1 VVTSRAAKSI
11 SQETTF
17 ARDVNDPVTLCQ
29 TLSGLAAGVGRRL
42 RQSELSGTTITLKLR
57 WADFTTVTRQTT
69 LRQPTDQNET
79 IGAVAM
85 QLFEQIWR
93 PGQWVRLLGVGM
105 SGLDSVPQQLSL
117 WDSGD
122 SEQQRRVRAAV
133 QALRARFGED
143 VIRWGGDLPLDDR

>member
-1 VVTSRAAKSI
+1 
-11 SQETTF
+11 
-17 ARDVNDPVTLCQ
+17 
-29 TLSGLAAGVGRRL
+29 
-42 RQSELSGTTITLKLR
+42 
-57 WADFTTVTRQTT
+57 
-69 LRQPTDQNET
+69 
-79 IGAVAM
+79 
-85 QLFEQIWR
+85 
-93 PGQWVRLLGVGM
+93 M